1 MVKFSDFRDSFA
13 GLPPGSLRPGDV
25 RRPEFCIYEDRR
37 IVAYYAP
44 FDYLNRLAK
53 VALVG
58 VTPGPTQIQESYAVV
73 RDALTA
79 RGRGESQGVSERW
92 RAAAGPG
99 QGCIG

>member
-1 MVKFSDFRDSFA
+1 MVEFSDFRDSFA
-13 GLPPGSLRPGDV
+13 GLPPGSLGPGDV

-58 VTPGPTQIQESYAVV
+58 VTPGPTQMQESYAVV
-73 RDALTA
+73 RDALWA
-79 RGRGESQGVSERW
+79 
-92 RAAAGPG
+92 
-99 QGCIG
+99 